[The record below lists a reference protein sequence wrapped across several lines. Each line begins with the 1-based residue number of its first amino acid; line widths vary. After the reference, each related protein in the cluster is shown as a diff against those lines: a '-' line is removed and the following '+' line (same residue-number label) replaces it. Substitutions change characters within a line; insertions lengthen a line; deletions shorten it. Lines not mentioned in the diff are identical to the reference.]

1 MLNNLTLKIDNYPSR
16 KALNFYNLAD
26 RAKATADQ
34 GSKTAAEATAFYAAS
49 GDKLADFE
57 NYKISDLGSEIMY
70 NAERELTLAYK
81 PGPEIDF
88 KA

>member
-1 MLNNLTLKIDNYPSR
+1 MLNDLTLKIDNYPSR
-16 KALNFYNLAD
+16 KALNLYNLAD
-26 RAKATADQ
+26 RAKAISDQ
-34 GSKTAAEATAFYAAS
+34 GNKTAAEATTFYAAS

-70 NAERELTLAYK
+70 NAEKELTLVYK
-81 PGPEIDF
+81 PGPKIDI